1 MIKNYRLK
9 VFSLVATILFAYPS
23 TSFADDSSNYQSA
36 SAAFVSVLNEAQE
49 LKISPSCDVPGLGQV
64 AAGLMFNHS
73 SPSGPSMSSESLQ
86 IFMAS
91 LSSAKSSFIN
101 QIRSVCTAAI
111 KLVVETPQNN
121 TPMIPIGSSIQA
133 EAVKVAETLIPVD
146 TTTAVSDTAT
156 VTSETNT
163 VSVEVSLTP
172 TQQIDAYVIAKL
184 AYWERRL
191 HKLKYILE

>member
-1 MIKNYRLK
+1 
-9 VFSLVATILFAYPS
+9 
-23 TSFADDSSNYQSA
+23 
-36 SAAFVSVLNEAQE
+36 
-49 LKISPSCDVPGLGQV
+49 
-64 AAGLMFNHS
+64 
-73 SPSGPSMSSESLQ
+73 
-86 IFMAS
+86 

-111 KLVVETPQNN
+111 KLVVETPKNN

-133 EAVKVAETLIPVD
+133 EAVKVAETLIPVE
-146 TTTAVSDTAT
+146 TTTAVLDTAT

-163 VSVEVSLTP
+163 VSAEVSLSP
-172 TQQIDAYVIAKL
+172 TQQVDAYVIAKL

>member
-9 VFSLVATILFAYPS
+9 VFGLVTTILFTYPS

-64 AAGLMFNHS
+64 ANGLMFNHS
-73 SPSGPSMSSESLQ
+73 SPPGPSMSSESFQ
-86 IFMAS
+86 KYMSS

-133 EAVKVAETLIPVD
+133 EAVKVAETPVPVE
-146 TTTAVSDTAT
+146 TTTAVLDTAT
-156 VTSETNT
+156 VTSETDA
-163 VSVEVSLTP
+163 VSIEVSLSP
-172 TQQIDAYVIAKL
+172 TQQVDAYVIAKL